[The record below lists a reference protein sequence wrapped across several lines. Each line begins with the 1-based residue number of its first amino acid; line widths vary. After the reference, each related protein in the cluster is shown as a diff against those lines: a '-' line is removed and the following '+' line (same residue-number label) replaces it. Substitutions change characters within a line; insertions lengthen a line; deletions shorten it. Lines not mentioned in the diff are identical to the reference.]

1 MFRVI
6 RKADIVL
13 FCALIL
19 AAVLS
24 AAAFMMRLSDE
35 AAGEVVITLDGSP
48 YGTYPL
54 SENREIEISGDHFH
68 NTVLIENGSVIMKY
82 SDCRNQVCVE
92 HAPISR
98 SGESIICL
106 PHKLVISIRGGK
118 EADIDAVAR

>member
-19 AAVLS
+19 TAAMTAALFTLRFLS
-24 AAAFMMRLSDE
+24 KP
-35 AAGEVVITLDGSP
+35 AGDVVITLDGAI

-54 SENREIEISGDHFH
+54 TEDRTIEIKGDDFR
-68 NTVLIENGSVIMKY
+68 NEVLIEGGTVLMKF
-82 SDCRNQVCVE
+82 SDCHNQICVE

-106 PHKLVISIRGGK
+106 PHKLVVQIEGGK
-118 EADIDAVAR
+118 EADVDAVVR